1 MKNYDFVNAINNIIN
16 DINIACIRA
25 KQIHSASNIDES
37 GREVESIIREK
48 ISLFLPERYLVKQ
61 GQIIDHLGNVSN
73 QFDIII
79 FDRLSTPKFFESMN
93 GSVYYPIETVL
104 AVGEIKKT
112 LKPNHSVEF
121 ANKLIHLRNDM
132 TSCLVENTAYN
143 QVDNMSD
150 VRDILSFS
158 QDQKYKNPLFTFI
171 FAVDG
176 NIDKINSVRPVQY
189 FANDIVVLNSGY
201 LTTGTFKNNIIKPL
215 AFDDAETI
223 DNLFVIKSESSD
235 ILSRFLD
242 RLITHLNKCQ
252 VSPLNI
258 TKYITKGEVLK
269 AHTDNLTIKKFE

>member
-48 ISLFLPERYLVKQ
+48 ISLFLPEKYLVKQ

>member
-1 MKNYDFVNAINNIIN
+1 M
-16 DINIACIRA
+16 
-25 KQIHSASNIDES
+25 
-37 GREVESIIREK
+37 
-48 ISLFLPERYLVKQ
+48 KQ

-121 ANKLIHLRNDM
+121 ANKLIHLRDNM
-132 TSCLVENTAYN
+132 TNCLVENTAYN
-143 QVDNMSD
+143 QIDNMSD

-158 QDQKYKNPLFTFI
+158 LDQKYKNPLFTFI

-176 NIDKINSVRPVQY
+176 NIDKVDSVRPVQY

-201 LTTGTFKNNIIKPL
+201 LTIGTFKNNIIKPL

-223 DNLFVIKSESSD
+223 DNLFIIKSESSD

-269 AHTDNLTIKKFE
+269 AHTDKITIKKFE